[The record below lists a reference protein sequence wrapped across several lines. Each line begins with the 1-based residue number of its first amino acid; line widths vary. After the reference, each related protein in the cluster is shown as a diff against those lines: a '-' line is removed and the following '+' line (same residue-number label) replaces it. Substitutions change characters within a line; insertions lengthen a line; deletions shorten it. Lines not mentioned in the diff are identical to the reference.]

1 MNRHPPQ
8 EEVMRTQPK
17 PKTERRVV
25 ALVEDDAEFRNI
37 VSRWLQPEYDTVGF
51 ADGEPL
57 LSSDR
62 ELVPDLIVMD
72 VKLRGLNGYSLC
84 KKIHEQ
90 PRFAGVPVLFLTGVD
105 SDEGF
110 LNGIEAGAASYMA
123 KPVERNDLLAR
134 VRELVDYQ
142 LNTTRIEGA
151 SP

>member
-1 MNRHPPQ
+1 MKTQTKPQ
-8 EEVMRTQPK
+8 
-17 PKTERRVV
+17 TERHVV

-37 VSRWLQPEYDTVGF
+37 VSRWLQPEYDTVSF
-51 ADGEPL
+51 DDGEPL
-57 LSSDR
+57 LSSDQ

-72 VKLRGLNGYSLC
+72 VKLPGLNGYSLC

-110 LNGIEAGAASYMA
+110 LNGIDAGAASYMT
-123 KPVERNDLLAR
+123 KPVERKDLLAR

-142 LNTTRIEGA
+142 TNT
-151 SP
+151 SQN